1 MLLPRLRNLSLGKE
15 NSIAYVSL
23 RYECSKCVLGVSI
36 DMFVIDLVMFSVQG
50 LKTGMYYLRT
60 RAAADAI
67 KFTVDTTV
75 LNNVC
80 VFLFLV
86 SLDHVQLFHKSVS
99 FIVHPVE
106 GTKSTLRMETIKAN
120 MERSRKSSMVSL
132 LTIYFLSICFFF
144 FQSFHFREL
153 ICSFT

>member
-1 MLLPRLRNLSLGKE
+1 MLLPKLRNLSLGKE

-23 RYECSKCVLGVSI
+23 CYDCSKCVLGVSI
-36 DMFVIDLVMFSVQG
+36 DMFIIDFVMFSVQG

-80 VFLFLV
+80 DFLFLI
-86 SLDHVQLFHKSVS
+86 SLDHVRLFHKSVS
-99 FIVHPVE
+99 FIVDSVE
-106 GTKSTLRMETIKAN
+106 GTKSILRTESKYG
-120 MERSRKSSMVSL
+120 KK
-132 LTIYFLSICFFF
+132 
-144 FQSFHFREL
+144 
-153 ICSFT
+153 